1 MSLGTLVYITLLIVV
16 GYLIIGAGLCYA
28 FITFT
33 DGEIEDYLFALLIFW
48 PITVLIVGIWQ
59 SIHFIK
65 NTFRGEY

>member
-1 MSLGTLVYITLLIVV
+1 MDKIKCINCVFNSTDPGF
-16 GYLIIGAGLCYA
+16 CYA
-28 FITFT
+28 FTIFT

-48 PITVLIVGIWQ
+48 PITVLIVGILQ